1 MKWRNKKWAPQCT
14 TWQDRIRRDAYG
26 PDRLCDAGR
35 LRSVWEVHLCQTLE
49 ALENKTKRSNEVSLF
64 SPACVPALVCT
75 SEGSVWRTF
84 VAFVRCL
91 VRCLAQTFVKWALV
105 LCWPTQFRGI
115 NYPVNLLWLP
125 PLRVLPSSSRIGVK
139 LIYLLWVL
147 IRVPSLWSSSRVC
160 LNIFLSVFFSFF
172 WYKSQR
178 SDTLL

>member
-1 MKWRNKKWAPQCT
+1 MSSAVYYMTRPHPTRRVRSRPPLWCRTPTERVRSTFVPNAWGARKQNKKKQWSVPVFTCVRAGARMYQRGKCLENLCGV
-14 TWQDRIRRDAYG
+14 RSLSRSLSG
-26 PDRLCDAGR
+26 PDVCEMGPRAVLANPVSWNQ
-35 LRSVWEVHLCQTLE
+35 LSCQFTV
-49 ALENKTKRSNEVSLF
+49 A
-64 SPACVPALVCT
+64 SPL
-75 SEGSVWRTF
+75 
-84 VAFVRCL
+84 
-91 VRCLAQTFVKWALV
+91 
-105 LCWPTQFRGI
+105 
-115 NYPVNLLWLP
+115 